1 MVDSQRKSREPTRL
15 KGITASRLGGS
26 KVVIDIDPHTG
37 RASGPNRA
45 QFPSYLGALAR
56 TNVSILLLT
65 WDHVT
70 KAEKN
75 MI

>member
-1 MVDSQRKSREPTRL
+1 MANSQRKSREPTQFR
-15 KGITASRLGGS
+15 GITASRLGGS
-26 KVVIDIDPHTG
+26 KVLVDIDPQIG

-45 QFPSYLGALAR
+45 QFSNYLGVLAC
-56 TNVSILLLT
+56 TKVSILLLT

-70 KAEKN
+70 EVEKN